1 MIPRLTC
8 YGGVGEIGGNKFLLE
23 DKDTKVLLDFG
34 AGFADGSEY
43 FDSFIEPRQVNGAGD
58 LFEFGLLPEIPG
70 LYSEKALQNTEMK
83 YHEHEI
89 DAIVLS
95 HYHWDHTGRI
105 GYVDPKIP
113 VYCGET
119 TSLIDDAYAES
130 GTSPLE
136 GHQIKKFRTGD
147 TFRLGA
153 MEFVPVHVDH
163 SIPGA
168 YGFVI
173 HTSEGPLAYT
183 GDFRFHGPAGSM
195 TEDFVQAA
203 KRERPILLVTEGT
216 RVSPDDIKGNL
227 SESAVLDEA
236 SRVVKGT
243 KGLVFSTFRGNDVD
257 RINTFY
263 KAAMGSGRRMV
274 VSMKMAVL
282 LERLKDD
289 RRLRVPRVGK
299 DVDVY
304 VRRKKTGKLDD
315 SDYYPWERPFLDQ
328 GVSAA
333 ELGRKQD
340 EVLLH
345 LEAWNFPELID
356 IKPERGGTYIHAA
369 TEAFNEEGE
378 REEGVI
384 KNWIAHVGF
393 RYAQLHASGHA
404 PMKQVGD
411 LVSGIGANRV
421 VPVHTEH
428 PGLFK
433 AFAGRGRSRLEL
445 PKSGNL
451 SQLPAVRRS
460 IVKQ

>member
-1 MIPRLTC
+1 MLPRLTC

-23 DKDTKVLLDFG
+23 DNDTKVLLDFG
-34 AGFADGSEY
+34 AGFADGSDY
-43 FDSFIEPRQVNGAGD
+43 FDSFIAPRQVNGAGD

-70 LYSEKALQNTEMK
+70 LYSEKALQNTALK
-83 YHEHEI
+83 YSEPEV
-89 DAIVLS
+89 DAVVLS

-105 GYVDPKIP
+105 GYTDPKIP

-130 GTSPLE
+130 SSSPLD
-136 GHQIKKFRTGD
+136 GHPIKKFRTGD
-147 TFRLGA
+147 KFRLGS

-168 YGFVI
+168 YGFII
-173 HTSEGPLAYT
+173 HTSEGTLAYS

-195 TEDFVQAA
+195 TDEFVQVA
-203 KRERPILLVTEGT
+203 KRERPILLLSEGT
-216 RVSPDDIKGNL
+216 RVGPDDIKGNL
-227 SESAVLDEA
+227 SERAVLEEA

-257 RINTFY
+257 RVNTFQE
-263 KAAMGSGRRMV
+263 AAIESGRRMV
-274 VSMKMAVL
+274 ISMKMAVL
-282 LERLKDD
+282 LERLKAD
-289 RRLRVPRVGK
+289 RKLRVPRVGK

-315 SDYYPWERPFLDQ
+315 SDYYPWERPFLDK
-328 GVSAA
+328 GVSASDI
-333 ELGRKQD
+333 GRNQD

-356 IKPERGGTYIHAA
+356 IKPEKGGTYIHSA

-404 PMKQVGD
+404 PMKQVGE
-411 LVSGIGANRV
+411 LVLGIGANEV

-428 PGLFK
+428 PSLFK
-433 AFAGRGRSRLEL
+433 KFVGRGRSRLVPPEKGK
-445 PKSGNL
+445 PIAVSG
-451 SQLPAVRRS
+451 
-460 IVKQ
+460 